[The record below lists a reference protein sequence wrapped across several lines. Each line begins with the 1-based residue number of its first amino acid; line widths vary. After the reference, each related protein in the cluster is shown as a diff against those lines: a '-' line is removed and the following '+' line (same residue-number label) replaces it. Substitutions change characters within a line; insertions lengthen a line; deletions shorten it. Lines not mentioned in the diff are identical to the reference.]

1 MVESIEEK
9 INLLIDNS
17 EILDSVNGIGFGTN
31 IFKKCNALNLTI
43 KNKRADK
50 ERIEEAIRIIK
61 KNTSLFSNFRG
72 NNLLTTAVNI
82 AQEPDMEGALEEIMD
97 IYKRL
102 KEEFF
107 NNEYLILA
115 AQIIYSARERTKI
128 SEAIINTRSAYDYMK
143 KSHRFLTGNEDI
155 CSAAVIATTSSNLEK
170 TFKDVEECYNTLNKL
185 GFSKG
190 NYLQGL
196 CNMLAVINLPVKER
210 CDKVHK
216 MRESLN
222 NNKINLKGY
231 AFTILGVIPFVCDDY
246 DDFGE
251 EASIVAEKIRNA
263 KGFGNFSLGKYLRNM
278 IAVSLLASQ
287 CSEELGEKLKEN
299 IENLTNNASL
309 SIVIAMQ
316 VAAASAAAASAA
328 AAASSSSGS

>member
-1 MVESIEEK
+1 MVEISNRK

-17 EILDSVNGIGFGTN
+17 EILDNVNGIGFGTN
-31 IFKKCNALNLTI
+31 IFKKCNALNLAI
-43 KNKRADK
+43 KNKKADR

-72 NNLLTTAVNI
+72 NNLVTTSVNI
-82 AQEPDMEGALEEIMD
+82 SQELDIKGALEDIIV
-97 IYKRL
+97 IYKGL

-107 NNEYLILA
+107 SNEYLILA
-115 AQIIYSARERTKI
+115 AQIIYSAKDRVKV
-128 SEAIINTRSAYDYMK
+128 SEAIINTRIAYDYMK
-143 KSHRFLTGNEDI
+143 KSHRFLTGHEDI
-155 CSAAVIATTSSNLEK
+155 CSAAVIATTSNNLEK
-170 TFKDVEECYNTLNKL
+170 TFVDVEECYTTLSEL

-196 CNMLAVINLPVKER
+196 CNMLAVINLPVEEKCER
-210 CDKVHK
+210 VYK
-216 MRESLN
+216 MRKSLEEN
-222 NNKINLKGY
+222 GINLKGH
-231 AFTILGVIPFVCDDY
+231 AFPILGIIPFVCDDY

-251 EASIVAEKIRNA
+251 AVGIVSEKIRNA
-263 KGFGNFSLGKYLRNM
+263 KGFGNFSLGSHLRNM
-278 IAVSLLASQ
+278 IAVSLVASEH
-287 CSEELGEKLKEN
+287 SEYLCEKLKEN

-328 AAASSSSGS
+328 AASSSGS